1 MENDLFNITI
11 KFAEDSFKASIKRSD
26 ERLYRSA
33 ANYVDNKFQEYRK
46 RYPKQHIEKH
56 LSLVSLEIALELLKE
71 REEKGSVYDQIG
83 KLVKEL
89 EENLKK

>member
-26 ERLYRSA
+26 EQLYRSA

-71 REEKGSVYDQIG
+71 KEENDSVYNRIEI
-83 KLVKEL
+83 LEKEL
-89 EENLKK
+89 KENLKK